1 MSAFNSIPTVKF
13 FVIHVS
19 CVICN
24 ICWHSMHVRTVQQ
37 EHQDHQLAQ
46 HVIHKYVIFFFFL
59 DKPRICNLSLL
70 FHVFLC
76 LYKEDQCNRLIRT
89 AKTRERERE
98 REAWMH
104 SILLNP
110 TTTRQSLQLESYFTY
125 QSYLLIL
132 VSHFHIISFII
143 FLLEVAAVWHTHI
156 YYNTIND
163 YCSFFLF

>member
-46 HVIHKYVIFFFFL
+46 HVIHKYVIFFFFFL
-59 DKPRICNLSLL
+59 DKPRICNLLLL

-89 AKTRERERE
+89 AKTRERERGMDALNSTKPDDHQVVSPT
-98 REAWMH
+98 RVLLH
-104 SILLNP
+104 LSILSINIGFTLSYHFFYNFF
-110 TTTRQSLQLESYFTY
+110 TRGGRCVAHTY
-125 QSYLLIL
+125 IL
-132 VSHFHIISFII
+132 
-143 FLLEVAAVWHTHI
+143 
-156 YYNTIND
+156 
-163 YCSFFLF
+163 

>member
-46 HVIHKYVIFFFFL
+46 HVIQKCVIFL
-59 DKPRICNLSLL
+59 Y
-70 FHVFLC
+70 FLC

-89 AKTRERERE
+89 AKTRERERGMDALNSTKPDDHQVVSPT
-98 REAWMH
+98 RVLLH
-104 SILLNP
+104 LSILSINM
-110 TTTRQSLQLESYFTY
+110 
-125 QSYLLIL
+125 
-132 VSHFHIISFII
+132 VSHFHVISFII
-143 FLLEVAAVWHTHI
+143 FYQRWQRGTHI
-156 YYNTIND
+156 YIIIQ
-163 YCSFFLF
+163 